1 MMRCESAWFSMIRAL
16 HVQRPATAACTN
28 EAMRCSRER
37 CALTHTHTHTHTC
50 KYTHLHTHTCIY
62 THLHTHTLT
71 HTHTHTHTHTP
82 WSEFITTTATSVR
95 VKPTNLVSLR
105 MKTWLET
112 FN

>member
-50 KYTHLHTHTCIY
+50 KYTHLHTHT
-62 THLHTHTLT
+62 LT